1 MNIYY
6 VYINTHTCSIYFEN
20 VYMYTF
26 ILYLN
31 VFNINIQ
38 YFLNIIMRVFGF
50 IINVHSMHTLC
61 KQKLVFWMR
70 FNYLTELV
78 I

>member
-1 MNIYY
+1 MYILIHTHA
-6 VYINTHTCSIYFEN
+6 VYILKMFTCI
-20 VYMYTF
+20 YMYTF

-38 YFLNIIMRVFGF
+38 YFLNIIMHVFGF

-61 KQKLVFWMR
+61 EQKLVF
-70 FNYLTELV
+70 
-78 I
+78 